1 MIDDDVEK
9 ESTIKEKT
17 PAFNT
22 PNTIPASDE
31 YVTMSEGNKNEEK
44 TPEIDIIV
52 LKDVKQPAET
62 PNTMPQRIIEISTA
76 AVIVNNR
83 ITTLATFQ
91 LRPTKGSTNLNVLKA
106 HTNIFSAMKLIDLT
120 IKLITFQNE
129 IIDISDQ
136 FPFSA
141 VEYTFK
147 FKKSTNVQN
156 SLACKSHTKLN
167 LQFHLAT

>member
-1 MIDDDVEK
+1 M
-9 ESTIKEKT
+9 
-17 PAFNT
+17 
-22 PNTIPASDE
+22 PNTTPLSDE
-31 YVTMSEGNKNEEK
+31 NVTTSERSKNEEEI
-44 TPEIDIIV
+44 PEIDIMV
-52 LKDVKQPAET
+52 LNDPGVPAET
-62 PNTMPQRIIEISTA
+62 NTTITQRTIEIATA

-83 ITTLATFQ
+83 LTNPVTFQ
-91 LRPTKGSTNLNVLKA
+91 LLPIKGNTNLNVLKA